1 MDHSIEPLSYNFF
14 DASPILN
21 ILLQRLPNFKAINY
35 TLYMKYLFFRLSV
48 LSVLALQSFSQ
59 PLFAQDKNT
68 QVDTS
73 WKQTY
78 RAVATKTNNLKH
90 TKLVASFNYEKS
102 QMNGEVWLKLQ
113 PHFYSTNKL
122 TLDAK
127 AMDIK
132 EVALTKGVTKTKL
145 NYHYDSLQLH
155 IDLDKTYTAK
165 ESYTIYIKYIARP
178 NEFKGQGS
186 EAIRDAKGMYFINP
200 LGTDKTKPTQIWT
213 QGETE
218 ASSVWIPT
226 IDKTNQ
232 KTTQEFY
239 LTVPNKYVSLSNG
252 LLVKQTDLKNGFR
265 EDVWKM
271 DLPHSPYLFFIGI
284 GDYAI
289 VKDAYKGKEVSY
301 YIEKEYEKV
310 ARKIY
315 GNTPQ
320 MIAYFENK
328 LGVPFPWSKY
338 AQISGRDFVSG
349 AMENTTATL
358 HSDAVQQDARE
369 LIDGNNWESTIA
381 HELFHQWFGDYVTAE
396 SWSNI
401 TVNESFADYSQTL
414 WFEHSQGKDAGAFE
428 NYTGLRNYLSS
439 PTDAEKDL
447 VRFFYK
453 DKEDVFD
460 LVSYQKGGRILN
472 MLRHFVGDEA
482 FFASLNKYLNDNK
495 FSNGSAIKL
504 KLAFEAV
511 TGKDLNWFFNQWYFS
526 NGHPYVRI
534 QQKYLADQQ
543 KVLVTIQQTQTQ
555 NKLFTLPVGVDVY
568 VQGNR
573 NHYDVWSKNKIDSFY
588 FPAAV
593 APDNVN
599 VDNDK
604 VLLWAKDE
612 SKPIEQYAYQFKHAR
627 NFMDRFEAANE
638 ASANLKNP
646 AAKSI
651 IEAAIKDSFHVIRS
665 IAINSYN
672 PSAIDVAMEKE
683 LIRLADVD
691 KSSTVREDAINVLSK
706 INKPS
711 FTTLYEKWVNDSS
724 YTVAGA
730 ALAALELADS
740 TKAIAIAKQFSTQRL
755 KKRLNTV
762 VSTILT
768 KYGDEQVFDFV
779 ADNYAKLNI
788 QSADKF
794 EMTAPF
800 AQLLIKTT
808 DPVKFKKGIDLIVE
822 FREAIPQGYR
832 AQSDPYFNFK
842 IFGDIL
848 KAKKQKGETDLVNIV
863 AAVLPKMQ

>member
-1 MDHSIEPLSYNFF
+1 MFISVALSQN
-14 DASPILN
+14 
-21 ILLQRLPNFKAINY
+21 
-35 TLYMKYLFFRLSV
+35 V
-48 LSVLALQSFSQ
+48 
-59 PLFAQDKNT
+59 FAQTKPD
-68 QVDTS
+68 QIDSS

-102 QMNGEVWLKLQ
+102 QMNGEVWLKFQ
-113 PHFYSTNKL
+113 PHFYPTKTL
-122 TLDAK
+122 VLDAK
-127 AMDIK
+127 AMDII
-132 EVALTKGVTKTKL
+132 EVALMKGTAKVKL
-145 NYHYDSLQLH
+145 SYLYDSLQLQ

-200 LGTDKTKPTQIWT
+200 LGTDKDKPTQIWT

-239 LTVPNKYVSLSNG
+239 LTVPSKYVSLSNG

-284 GDYAI
+284 GDYAVI
-289 VKDAYKGKEVSY
+289 KDSYKGKEVSY
-301 YIEKEYEKV
+301 YIERAYEKV

-320 MIAYFENK
+320 MIAFFENK
-328 LGVPFPWSKY
+328 LGVAFPWSKY

-381 HELFHQWFGDYVTAE
+381 HELFHQWFGDLVTAE

-428 NYTGLRNYLSS
+428 NYTGLRSYLSS
-439 PTDAEKDL
+439 PSDAEKNL

-472 MLRHFVGDEA
+472 MLRHLVGDDA
-482 FFASLNKYLNDNK
+482 FFASLNKYLTDNK

-534 QQKYLADQQ
+534 QQKYMADQQ

-555 NKLFTLPVGVDVY
+555 NKVFTLPVGIDVY
-568 VQGNR
+568 VNGNR
-573 NHYDVWSKNKIDSFY
+573 NHYEVWSKNKVDSFY
-588 FPAAV
+588 FPAAA

-604 VLLWAKDE
+604 ILLWAKDE

-638 ASANLKNP
+638 AATNLKNP
-646 AAKSI
+646 VAKAI

-665 IAINSYN
+665 IALNSYN
-672 PSAIDVAMEKE
+672 PTAIDAAMETQI
-683 LIRLADVD
+683 LDLAAKD
-691 KSSTVREDAINVLSK
+691 KASTVREDAINVLSK
-706 INKPS
+706 INKPG
-711 FTTLYEKWVNDSS
+711 FTPLYEKWVNDSS

-730 ALAALELADS
+730 ALAALEIVDS
-740 TKAIAIAKQFSTQRL
+740 AKAIAIAKQFSTQPL

-762 VSTILT
+762 VTTILT

-779 ADNYAKLNI
+779 AATYAKLNI
-788 QSADKF
+788 QSSEKF
-794 EMTAPF
+794 EMTMPF

-808 DPVKFKKGIDLIVE
+808 DPIKFKKGIDLIVE

-832 AQSDPYFNFK
+832 VQTDPYFNFK
-842 IFGDIL
+842 ILGDII
-848 KAKKQKGETDLVNIV
+848 KAKKQKGENELVTV
-863 AAVLPKMQ
+863 VSAVLPKM

>member
-1 MDHSIEPLSYNFF
+1 
-14 DASPILN
+14 
-21 ILLQRLPNFKAINY
+21 
-35 TLYMKYLFFRLSV
+35 MKKI
-48 LSVLALQSFSQ
+48 A
-59 PLFAQDKNT
+59 LFASLFVAFTLSAQTKT
-68 QVDTS
+68 EQVDSS

-113 PHFYSTNKL
+113 PHYYPTKTL
-122 TLDAK
+122 LLDAK
-127 AMDIK
+127 SMDIK
-132 EVALTKGVTKTKL
+132 EVALMNGTAKTKL
-145 NYHYDSLQLH
+145 SYTYDSLQLH

-165 ESYTIYIKYIARP
+165 ESYNIYIKYIARP
-178 NEFKGQGS
+178 NESKGQGS

-200 LGTDKTKPTQIWT
+200 LGTDKDKPTQIWT

-226 IDKTNQ
+226 IDQTNQ

-239 LTVPNKYVSLSNG
+239 LTVPSKYVSLSNG

-284 GDYAI
+284 GDYAV
-289 VKDAYKGKEVSY
+289 VKDSYKGKEVSY
-301 YIEKEYEKV
+301 YIEKAYEKV

-320 MIAYFENK
+320 MIAFFESK
-328 LGVPFPWSKY
+328 LGVAYPWSKY
-338 AQISGRDFVSG
+338 AQISGRDYVSG

-369 LIDGNNWESTIA
+369 LVDGNNWESTIA
-381 HELFHQWFGDYVTAE
+381 HELFHQWFGDLVTAE

-428 NYTGLRNYLSS
+428 NFTGLRNYLSS
-439 PTDAEKDL
+439 PSDAEKNL

-472 MLRHFVGDEA
+472 MLRHLVGDDA
-482 FFASLNKYLNDNK
+482 FFASLNKYLTDNK

-504 KLAFEAV
+504 KLAFETV
-511 TGKDLNWFFNQWYFS
+511 TGKDLNWFFNQWYFGS
-526 NGHPYVRI
+526 GHPYVRI
-534 QQKYLADQQ
+534 GQKYLADQQ

-555 NKLFTLPVGVDVY
+555 NKLFTLPVGIDVY
-568 VQGNR
+568 VNGNR
-573 NHYDVWSKNKIDSFY
+573 NHHEVWSKNKVDSFY

-604 VLLWAKDE
+604 ILLWAKDE
-612 SKPIEQYAYQFKHAR
+612 SKPIEQYAYQMKHAR

-638 ASANLKNP
+638 ATTNLKNP
-646 AAKSI
+646 AAKAI
-651 IEAAIKDSFHVIRS
+651 IEAAIKDTFHVIRS
-665 IAINSYN
+665 IALNSYN
-672 PSAIDVAMEKE
+672 PSAIDAAMETQ
-683 LIRLADVD
+683 IIQIAQTD
-691 KSSTVREDAINVLSK
+691 KVSTVREDAINVLSK
-706 INKPS
+706 INKPI
-711 FTTLYEKWVNDSS
+711 FTPLYEKWVNDSS

-730 ALAALELADS
+730 ALAALEIVDS
-740 TKAIAIAKQFSTQRL
+740 TKAIAIAKQFSTQPL
-755 KKRLNTV
+755 KKRLNAV
-762 VSTILT
+762 VTTILT
-768 KYGDEQVFDFV
+768 KYGDVEVFDFV
-779 ADNYAKLNI
+779 AATYSKLNI
-788 QSADKF
+788 QSSEKF
-794 EMTAPF
+794 EMTMPF
-800 AQLLIKTT
+800 AQLLIKTK
-808 DPVKFKKGIDLIVE
+808 DPIKFKKGIDLIVE

-832 AQSDPYFNFK
+832 VQTDPYFNFK

-848 KAKKQKGETDLVNIV
+848 KAKKQKGETELAEMVG
-863 AAVLPKMQ
+863 AVIPKM

>member
-1 MDHSIEPLSYNFF
+1 MKSIHLQMKKITLF
-14 DASPILN
+14 ASLFLAFILN
-21 ILLQRLPNFKAINY
+21 
-35 TLYMKYLFFRLSV
+35 
-48 LSVLALQSFSQ
+48 
-59 PLFAQDKNT
+59 AQTKTVQEDS
-68 QVDTS
+68 S
-73 WKQTY
+73 WKLTY

-90 TKLVASFNYEKS
+90 TKLVANFNYEKS
-102 QMNGEVWLKLQ
+102 QMNGEVWLKFQ
-113 PHFYSTNKL
+113 PHFYPTKKL
-122 TLDAK
+122 VLDAK

-132 EVALTKGVTKTKL
+132 EVALMNGTVKTKL
-145 NYHYDSLQLH
+145 SYTYDSLQLH

-165 ESYTIYIKYIARP
+165 ESYTIYVKYIARP
-178 NEFKGQGS
+178 NEYKGKGS

-200 LGTDKTKPTQIWT
+200 LGTEKDKPTQIWT

-226 IDKTNQ
+226 IDQTNQ

-239 LTVPNKYVSLSNG
+239 LTVPSKYVSLSNG

-284 GDYAI
+284 GDYAV
-289 VKDAYKGKEVSY
+289 VKDSYKGKEVSY
-301 YIEKEYEKV
+301 YIEKAYEKV

-320 MIAYFENK
+320 MIAFFESK
-328 LGVPFPWSKY
+328 LGVAYPWSKY
-338 AQISGRDFVSG
+338 AQISGRDYVSG

-369 LIDGNNWESTIA
+369 LVDGNNWESTIA
-381 HELFHQWFGDYVTAE
+381 HELFHQWFGDLVTAE

-439 PTDAEKDL
+439 PSDAEKNL
-447 VRFFYK
+447 VRFYYK

-472 MLRHFVGDEA
+472 MLRHLVGDDA
-482 FFASLNKYLNDNK
+482 FFASLNKYLTDNK

-511 TGKDLNWFFNQWYFS
+511 TGKDLNWFFNQWYFGS
-526 NGHPYVRI
+526 GHPYVRI
-534 QQKYLADQQ
+534 GQKYMADQQ

-555 NKLFTLPVGVDVY
+555 NKLFTLPIGIDVY
-568 VQGNR
+568 VNGNR
-573 NHYDVWSKNKIDSFY
+573 NHYEVWSKNKVDSFY

-612 SKPIEQYAYQFKHAR
+612 SKPIEQYAYQMKHAR

-638 ASANLKNP
+638 AATNLKNP
-646 AAKSI
+646 AAKTI
-651 IEAAIKDSFHVIRS
+651 IEAAIKDTFHVIRS
-665 IAINSYN
+665 IALNSYN
-672 PSAIDVAMEKE
+672 PTAIDAAMEAQV
-683 LIRLADVD
+683 IQIASSD
-691 KSSTVREDAINVLSK
+691 KVSTVREDAINVLSK
-706 INKPS
+706 INKPG
-711 FTTLYEKWVNDSS
+711 FTALYEKWVNDSS

-730 ALAALELADS
+730 ALAALEIVDS
-740 TKAIAIAKQFSTQRL
+740 AKAFTIAKQFSTQPL
-755 KKRLNTV
+755 KKRLNAV
-762 VSTILT
+762 VTTILT
-768 KYGDEQVFDFV
+768 KYGDVSVFDFV
-779 ADNYAKLNI
+779 ANTYGKLNI
-788 QSADKF
+788 QSSEKF
-794 EMTAPF
+794 EMTMPF

-832 AQSDPYFNFK
+832 AQTDPYFNFK
-842 IFGDIL
+842 ILGDII
-848 KAKKQKGETDLVNIV
+848 KAKKQKGETELLNI
-863 AAVLPKMQ
+863 ASAVLPKM

>member
-1 MDHSIEPLSYNFF
+1 
-14 DASPILN
+14 
-21 ILLQRLPNFKAINY
+21 
-35 TLYMKYLFFRLSV
+35 MKKI
-48 LSVLALQSFSQ
+48 A
-59 PLFAQDKNT
+59 LFASLFLAFTLNAQTKT
-68 QVDTS
+68 EQVDSS
-73 WKQTY
+73 WKQNY

-102 QMNGEVWLKLQ
+102 QMNGEVWLKFQ
-113 PHFYSTNKL
+113 PHFYPTKNL
-122 TLDAK
+122 VLDAK

-132 EVALTKGVTKTKL
+132 EVALMNGTAKTKL
-145 NYHYDSLQLH
+145 SYTYDSLQLH

-178 NEFKGQGS
+178 NEYKGKGS
-186 EAIRDAKGMYFINP
+186 EAIRDAKGLYFINP
-200 LGTDKTKPTQIWT
+200 LGTDKDKPTQIWT

-239 LTVPNKYVSLSNG
+239 LTVPSKYVSLSNG

-284 GDYAI
+284 GDYAVI
-289 VKDAYKGKEVSY
+289 KDSYKGKEVSY
-301 YIEKEYEKV
+301 YIEKPYEKV

-320 MIAYFENK
+320 MIAYFESK
-328 LGVPFPWSKY
+328 LGVAYPWSKY
-338 AQISGRDFVSG
+338 AQISGRDYVSG

-381 HELFHQWFGDYVTAE
+381 HELFHQWFGDLVTAE
-396 SWSNI
+396 SWSNL

-428 NYTGLRNYLSS
+428 NYTGLRSYLSS
-439 PTDAEKDL
+439 PSDAEKHL
-447 VRFFYK
+447 VRFFYQNQ
-453 DKEDVFD
+453 EDVFD

-472 MLRHFVGDEA
+472 MLRHLVGDDA

-511 TGKDLNWFFNQWYFS
+511 TGKDLNWFFNQWYFGS
-526 NGHPYVRI
+526 GHPYVRI
-534 QQKYLADQQ
+534 QQKYMADQQ

-555 NKLFTLPVGVDVY
+555 NKLFTLPVGIDVY
-568 VQGNR
+568 VNGNR
-573 NHYDVWSKNKIDSFY
+573 NHYEVWSKNKVDSFY

-604 VLLWAKDE
+604 ILLWAKDE

-638 ASANLKNP
+638 AATNLKNP
-646 AAKSI
+646 AAKAI
-651 IEAAIKDSFHVIRS
+651 IEAAIKDTFHVIRS
-665 IAINSYN
+665 IALTSYN
-672 PSAIDVAMEKE
+672 PTAIDATMEAQILE
-683 LIRLADVD
+683 LAAKD
-691 KSSTVREDAINVLSK
+691 KVSSVREDAINVLSK

-711 FTTLYEKWVNDSS
+711 FTPLYEKWVNDSS

-730 ALAALELADS
+730 ALAALEIVDS
-740 TKAIAIAKQFSTQRL
+740 AKAIDIAKAFSKQTL

-762 VSTILT
+762 VTTILT
-768 KYGDEQVFDFV
+768 KYGDEQMFDFV
-779 ADNYAKLNI
+779 ASTYGKLNI
-788 QSADKF
+788 QSSEKF
-794 EMTAPF
+794 EMTMPF

-808 DPVKFKKGIDLIVE
+808 DPIKFKKGIELIVE

-832 AQSDPYFNFK
+832 VQTDPYFNFK
-842 IFGDIL
+842 ILGDII
-848 KAKKQKGETDLVNIV
+848 KAKKQKGETELVAMV
-863 AAVLPKMQ
+863 TAVLPKM

>member
-1 MDHSIEPLSYNFF
+1 LFICLAF
-14 DASPILN
+14 SP
-21 ILLQRLPNFKAINY
+21 
-35 TLYMKYLFFRLSV
+35 S
-48 LSVLALQSFSQ
+48 
-59 PLFAQDKNT
+59 LFAQTKT
-68 QVDTS
+68 EQVDSS
-73 WKQTY
+73 WKQNY

-102 QMNGEVWLKLQ
+102 QMNGEVWLKFQ
-113 PHFYSTNKL
+113 PHFYPTKTL
-122 TLDAK
+122 VLDAK
-127 AMDIK
+127 AMDII
-132 EVALTKGVTKTKL
+132 EVALMKGTAKVKL
-145 NYHYDSLQLH
+145 SYLYDSLKLQ

-178 NEFKGQGS
+178 NEYKGKGS
-186 EAIRDAKGMYFINP
+186 EAIKDAKGMYFINP
-200 LGTDKTKPTQIWT
+200 LGTDKDKPTQIWT

-226 IDKTNQ
+226 IDQTNQ

-239 LTVPNKYVSLSNG
+239 LKVPSKYVSLSNG

-284 GDYAI
+284 GDYAVI
-289 VKDAYKGKEVSY
+289 KDSFKGKEVSY
-301 YIEKEYEKV
+301 YIERAYEKV

-328 LGVPFPWSKY
+328 LGVAYPWVKY
-338 AQISGRDFVSG
+338 AQISGRDYVSG

-369 LIDGNNWESTIA
+369 LVDGNNWESTIA
-381 HELFHQWFGDYVTAE
+381 HELFHQWFGDLVTAE
-396 SWSNI
+396 SWSNL

-439 PTDAEKDL
+439 PSDAEKNL
-447 VRFFYK
+447 VRFYYK

-472 MLRHFVGDEA
+472 MLRHLVGDDA
-482 FFASLNKYLNDNK
+482 FFASLNKYLTDNK

-511 TGKDLNWFFNQWYFS
+511 TGKDLNWFFNQWYFGS
-526 NGHPYVRI
+526 GHPYVRI
-534 QQKYLADQQ
+534 QQKYMADQQ

-555 NKLFTLPVGVDVY
+555 NKLFTLPVGIDVY
-568 VQGNR
+568 VEGNR
-573 NHYDVWSKNKIDSFY
+573 NHYEVWSKNKVDSFY

-604 VLLWAKDE
+604 ILLWAKDE
-612 SKPIEQYAYQFKHAR
+612 SKPIEQYAYQMKHAR
-627 NFMDRFEAANE
+627 NFMDRFEAASE
-638 ASANLKNP
+638 AATNLKNP
-646 AAKSI
+646 AAKAI
-651 IEAAIKDSFHVIRS
+651 IEAAIKDTFHVIRS
-665 IAINSYN
+665 IALNSYN
-672 PSAIDVAMEKE
+672 PTAIDAAMETQ
-683 LIRLADVD
+683 IIQIAQTD
-691 KSSTVREDAINVLSK
+691 KVSTVREDAINVLSK
-706 INKPS
+706 INKPI
-711 FTTLYEKWVNDSS
+711 FTPLYEKWVNDSS

-730 ALAALELADS
+730 ALAALEIVDS
-740 TKAIAIAKQFSTQRL
+740 AKAIAIAKAFSKQTL
-755 KKRLNTV
+755 KKRLNMV
-762 VSTILT
+762 VTTILT
-768 KYGDEQVFDFV
+768 KYGDEQMFDFV
-779 ADNYAKLNI
+779 ACTYGKLNI
-788 QSADKF
+788 QSSEKF
-794 EMTAPF
+794 EMTMPF

-808 DPVKFKKGIDLIVE
+808 DPIKFKKGIDLIVE

-832 AQSDPYFNFK
+832 VQTDPYFNFK
-842 IFGDIL
+842 ILGDII
-848 KAKKQKGETDLVNIV
+848 KAKKQKGETELVAMV
-863 AAVLPKMQ
+863 SAVLPKM

>member
-1 MDHSIEPLSYNFF
+1 MTILFMKHTIIKVISAISSNRLIRSIGCSFLLGFITLSYSQN
-14 DASPILN
+14 LN
-21 ILLQRLPNFKAINY
+21 
-35 TLYMKYLFFRLSV
+35 
-48 LSVLALQSFSQ
+48 
-59 PLFAQDKNT
+59 AQTKTEQEDS
-68 QVDTS
+68 S

-90 TKLVASFNYEKS
+90 TKLVASFNYQQS
-102 QMNGEVWLKLQ
+102 QMNGEVWLKFQ
-113 PHFYSTNKL
+113 PHFYPTKTL
-122 TLDAK
+122 VLDAK

-132 EVALTKGVTKTKL
+132 EIALMKGTTKVKL
-145 NYHYDSLQLH
+145 SYTYDSLQLH

-178 NEFKGQGS
+178 NEYKGLGS
-186 EAIRDAKGMYFINP
+186 AAIRDAKGMYFINP
-200 LGTDKTKPTQIWT
+200 LGTDKDKPTQIWT

-226 IDKTNQ
+226 IDQTNQ

-239 LTVPNKYVSLSNG
+239 LTVPSKYVSLSNG

-284 GDYAI
+284 GDYAV
-289 VKDAYKGKEVSY
+289 VKDSYKGKEVSY
-301 YIEKEYEKV
+301 YIEKSYEKV

-320 MIAYFENK
+320 MIAFFESK
-328 LGVPFPWSKY
+328 LGVAYPWSKY

-369 LIDGNNWESTIA
+369 LVDGNNWESTIA
-381 HELFHQWFGDYVTAE
+381 HELFHQWFGDLVTAE

-428 NYTGLRNYLSS
+428 NFTGLRNYLSS
-439 PTDAEKDL
+439 PSDAEKNL
-447 VRFFYK
+447 VRFFYQN
-453 DKEDVFD
+453 KEDVFD

-472 MLRHFVGDEA
+472 MLRHLVGDDA
-482 FFASLNKYLNDNK
+482 FFASLNKYLTDNK

-534 QQKYLADQQ
+534 GQKYMADQQ

-555 NKLFTLPVGVDVY
+555 NKLFTLPVGIDVY
-568 VQGNR
+568 VNGNR
-573 NHYDVWSKNKIDSFY
+573 NHYEVWSKNKVDSFY

-604 VLLWAKDE
+604 ILLWAKDE
-612 SKPIEQYAYQFKHAR
+612 SKPIEQYAYQFKYAR

-638 ASANLKNP
+638 ATTNLKNP
-646 AAKSI
+646 AAKAI
-651 IEAAIKDSFHVIRS
+651 IEAAIKDSFYVIRS
-665 IAINSYN
+665 IALNSYN
-672 PSAIDVAMEKE
+672 PSAIDATMEAQILE
-683 LIRLADVD
+683 LAGKD
-691 KSSTVREDAINVLSK
+691 KVSTVREDAINVLSK

-711 FTTLYEKWVNDSS
+711 FTPLYEKWLHDSS
-724 YTVAGA
+724 YTVSGA
-730 ALAALELADS
+730 ALAALEIVDS
-740 TKAIAIAKQFSTQRL
+740 TKAIVIAKAFSKEPL

-762 VSTILT
+762 VTTILT
-768 KYGDEQVFDFV
+768 KYGDAEVFDFV
-779 ADNYAKLNI
+779 AATYAKLNI
-788 QSADKF
+788 QSSEKF
-794 EMTAPF
+794 EMTMPF

-832 AQSDPYFNFK
+832 VQTDPYFNFK
-842 IFGDIL
+842 ILGDII
-848 KAKKQKGETDLVNIV
+848 KAKKQKGETELLNI
-863 AAVLPKMQ
+863 ASAVLPKI

>member
-1 MDHSIEPLSYNFF
+1 MKQFLIGLSIL
-14 DASPILN
+14 A
-21 ILLQRLPNFKAINY
+21 
-35 TLYMKYLFFRLSV
+35 V
-48 LSVLALQSFSQ
+48 LVGQAMSQ
-59 PLFAQDKNT
+59 PLFAQQQNM
-68 QVDTS
+68 QEDTS
-73 WKQTY
+73 WKNTY

-90 TKLVASFNYEKS
+90 TKLVASFNYQKA
-102 QMNGEVWLKLQ
+102 QMNGEAWLTLQ
-113 PHFYSTNKL
+113 PHFYSTNQL
-122 TLDAK
+122 VLDAK

-132 EVALTKGVTKTKL
+132 EVALLQGNAKTKL
-145 NYHYDSLQLH
+145 AYTYDSMQLH
-155 IDLDKTYTAK
+155 ITLNKTYTAK
-165 ESYTIYIKYIARP
+165 EKYTVYIKYTARP

-200 LGTDKTKPTQIWT
+200 LGTDKDKPTQIWT

-239 LTVPNKYVSLSNG
+239 LTVPSKYVSLSNG
-252 LLVKQTDLKNGFR
+252 LLVKQTDLKNGLR

-284 GDYAI
+284 GDYAVI
-289 VKDAYKGKEVSY
+289 KDSYKGKEVSY
-301 YIEKEYEKV
+301 YIERAYEKE

-320 MIAYFENK
+320 MIAFFESK

-369 LIDGNNWESTIA
+369 LVDGNNWESTIA

-414 WFEHSQGKDAGAFE
+414 WFEHSQGKDAGAYE
-428 NYTGLRNYLSS
+428 NYIGLRSYLNS
-439 PTDAEKDL
+439 PTDAEKNL

-482 FFASLNKYLNDNK
+482 FFASLNKYLTDNK

-511 TGKDLNWFFNQWYFS
+511 TGKDLNWFFNQWYFG

-534 QQKYLADQQ
+534 QQKYIPDQQ
-543 KVLVTIQQTQTQ
+543 KVLVTIQQNQTQ
-555 NKLFTLPVGVDVY
+555 NKIFTLPVGVDVY
-568 VQGNR
+568 VQGER
-573 NHYDVWSKNKIDSFY
+573 NHYEVWSKNKVDSFY

-599 VDNDK
+599 VDSDK

-612 SKPIEQYAYQFKHAR
+612 SKPIEQFAYQFKHAR

-638 ASANLKNP
+638 AATNLKHP
-646 AAKSI
+646 AAKAI

-665 IAINSYN
+665 IALNSYN
-672 PSAIDVAMEKE
+672 PTAIDATMEAR
-683 LIRLADVD
+683 IIDLAAKD
-691 KSSTVREDAINVLSK
+691 KISTVREDAINVLSK
-706 INKPS
+706 INKSS
-711 FTTLYEKWVNDSS
+711 FIPMYEKWVYDAS

-730 ALAALELADS
+730 ALAALEIVDS
-740 TKAIAIAKQFSTQRL
+740 AKAIVIAKAFSKQPL

-762 VSTILT
+762 VTTILT
-768 KYGDEQVFDFV
+768 KYGDEQMFDFV
-779 ADNYAKLNI
+779 AATYAKLNI
-788 QSADKF
+788 QSSEKF

-808 DPVKFKKGIDLIVE
+808 DPIKFKKGIDLIVE
-822 FREAIPQGYR
+822 FREAIPQGFR
-832 AQSDPYFNFK
+832 VQTDPYFNFK
-842 IFGDIL
+842 ILGDII
-848 KAKKQKGETDLVNIV
+848 KAKKQKGETELV
-863 AAVLPKMQ
+863 AMASAVLPKM

>member
-1 MDHSIEPLSYNFF
+1 
-14 DASPILN
+14 
-21 ILLQRLPNFKAINY
+21 
-35 TLYMKYLFFRLSV
+35 MKYLV
-48 LSVLALQSFSQ
+48 LCIGLLCCLNSNKGI
-59 PLFAQDKNT
+59 AQNKIA
-68 QVDTS
+68 QVDSS
-73 WKQTY
+73 WTKDY
-78 RAVATKTNNLKH
+78 RAVATKINNLKH
-90 TKLVASFNYEKS
+90 TKLVASFNYQKS
-102 QMNGEVWLKLQ
+102 QMYGEVWLTLQ
-113 PHFYSTNKL
+113 PHFYPTNQL
-122 TLDAK
+122 ILDAK
-127 AMDIK
+127 AMDIQ
-132 EVALTKGVTKTKL
+132 EVALLKGSVKSKL
-145 NYHYDSLQLH
+145 KFSYDSLQLH
-155 IDLDKTYTAK
+155 IDLNKTYTAK

-186 EAIRDAKGMYFINP
+186 EAIKDAKGMYFINP
-200 LGTDKTKPTQIWT
+200 LGVDKDKPTQIWT

-239 LTVPNKYVSLSNG
+239 LTVPSKYVSLSNG
-252 LLVKQTDLKNGFR
+252 LLVKQTDLKNGLR

-284 GDYAI
+284 GDYAVI
-289 VKDAYKGKEVSY
+289 KEEGAKAPDGKRKVEVSY
-301 YIEKEYEKV
+301 YIERAYEKV
-310 ARKIY
+310 AKKIY

-320 MIAYFENK
+320 MIAFFESK

-369 LIDGNNWESTIA
+369 LVDGNNWESTIA

-428 NYTGLRNYLSS
+428 NYTALRNYLSS

-472 MLRHFVGDEA
+472 MLRHLVGDDA
-482 FFASLNKYLNDNK
+482 FFASLNKYLTDNK
-495 FSNGSAIKL
+495 FSSGSAIKL
-504 KLAFEAV
+504 KLAFESV
-511 TGKDLNWFFNQWYFS
+511 TGKDLNWFFNQWYFG

-534 QQKYLADQQ
+534 QQKYIADQQ

-555 NKLFTLPVGVDVY
+555 NKIFTLPVGIDVY
-568 VQGNR
+568 VQGKR
-573 NHYDVWSKNKIDSFY
+573 NHYDVWSKNKVDSFY

-612 SKPIEQYAYQFKHAR
+612 SKPIQQYAYQMAHAR

-638 ASANLKNP
+638 AAANLKDP
-646 AAKSI
+646 SGKAI
-651 IEAAIKDSFHVIRS
+651 IDAAIKDSFHVLRS
-665 IAINSYN
+665 IALNSYN
-672 PSAIDVAMEKE
+672 PIAIDSNMEKQV
-683 LIRLADVD
+683 LRLAEKDPVT
-691 KSSTVREDAINVLSK
+691 TVREDAINVLSK

-711 FTTLYEKWVNDSS
+711 YQSNFEKWTYDSS
-724 YTVAGA
+724 YIVAGA
-730 ALAALELADS
+730 GLAALEQLDS
-740 TKAIAIAKQFSTQRL
+740 TKALAIAKQFSTQPL
-755 KKRLNTV
+755 KKKLNTV

-768 KYGDEQVFDFV
+768 KYGDEQTFDFI
-779 ADNYAKLNI
+779 ATNYEKLNI
-788 QSADKF
+788 QSSEKF

-800 AQLLIKTT
+800 AQLLIKIA
-808 DPVKFKKGIDLIVE
+808 DPVKFKKGIDLIVA

-842 IFGDIL
+842 ILGDIL
-848 KAKKQKGETDLVNIV
+848 KAKKQKGESELVAIV
-863 AAVLPKMQ
+863 SAALPKL

>member
-1 MDHSIEPLSYNFF
+1 
-14 DASPILN
+14 
-21 ILLQRLPNFKAINY
+21 
-35 TLYMKYLFFRLSV
+35 MKKI
-48 LSVLALQSFSQ
+48 A
-59 PLFAQDKNT
+59 LFACLFLAFTLQAQT
-68 QVDTS
+68 TTEQVDSS
-73 WKQTY
+73 WKQNY

-102 QMNGEVWLKLQ
+102 QMNGEVWLKFQ
-113 PHFYSTNKL
+113 PHFYPTKKL
-122 TLDAK
+122 VLDAK

-132 EVALTKGVTKTKL
+132 EVALMNGAAKTKL
-145 NYHYDSLQLH
+145 SYTYDSLQLQ

-178 NEFKGQGS
+178 NEYKGKGS

-200 LGTDKTKPTQIWT
+200 LGADKDKPTQIWT

-239 LTVPNKYVSLSNG
+239 LTVPSKYVSLSNG

-284 GDYAI
+284 GDYAV
-289 VKDAYKGKEVSY
+289 VKDSYKGKEVSY
-301 YIEKEYEKV
+301 YIEKAYEKV

-320 MIAYFENK
+320 MIAYFESK
-328 LGVPFPWSKY
+328 LGVAYPWVKY
-338 AQISGRDFVSG
+338 AQISGRDYVSG

-369 LIDGNNWESTIA
+369 LVDGNNWESTIA
-381 HELFHQWFGDYVTAE
+381 HELFHQWFGDLVTAE
-396 SWSNI
+396 SWSNL

-439 PTDAEKDL
+439 PSDAEKNL
-447 VRFFYK
+447 VRFFYQNQ
-453 DKEDVFD
+453 EDVFD

-472 MLRHFVGDEA
+472 MLRHLVGDDA
-482 FFASLNKYLNDNK
+482 FFASLNKYLTDNK

-511 TGKDLNWFFNQWYFS
+511 TGKDLNWFFNQWYFGS
-526 NGHPYVRI
+526 GHPYVRI
-534 QQKYLADQQ
+534 QQKYMADQQ

-555 NKLFTLPVGVDVY
+555 NKLFTLPIGIDVY
-568 VQGNR
+568 VNGNR
-573 NHYDVWSKNKIDSFY
+573 NHYEVWSKNKVDSFY

-593 APDNVN
+593 TPDNVN

-604 VLLWAKDE
+604 ILLWAKDE
-612 SKPIEQYAYQFKHAR
+612 TKPIEQYAYQMKHAR

-638 ASANLKNP
+638 AATNLKNP
-646 AAKSI
+646 AAKAI
-651 IEAAIKDSFHVIRS
+651 IEAAIKDSFHVLRS
-665 IAINSYN
+665 IALNSYN
-672 PSAIDVAMEKE
+672 PTAIDAAMEAKILE
-683 LIRLADVD
+683 LAAKD
-691 KSSTVREDAINVLSK
+691 KVSTVREDAINVLSK

-711 FTTLYEKWVNDSS
+711 FTPLYEKWVNDSS

-730 ALAALELADS
+730 ALAALEIVDS
-740 TKAIAIAKQFSTQRL
+740 AKAIAIAKEFSKQTL

-762 VSTILT
+762 VTTIIT
-768 KYGDEQVFDFV
+768 KYGDEQMFDFV
-779 ADNYAKLNI
+779 ANTYAKLNI
-788 QSADKF
+788 QSSEKF
-794 EMTAPF
+794 EMTMPF

-822 FREAIPQGYR
+822 FREAIPQSYR
-832 AQSDPYFNFK
+832 VQTDPYFNFK
-842 IFGDIL
+842 ILGDII
-848 KAKKQKGETDLVNIV
+848 KAKKQKGETELVAMV
-863 AAVLPKMQ
+863 SAVLPKM

>member
-1 MDHSIEPLSYNFF
+1 
-14 DASPILN
+14 
-21 ILLQRLPNFKAINY
+21 
-35 TLYMKYLFFRLSV
+35 MKKI
-48 LSVLALQSFSQ
+48 A
-59 PLFAQDKNT
+59 LFASLFLVFNLNAQTKNE
-68 QVDTS
+68 QVDSS

-102 QMNGEVWLKLQ
+102 QMNGEVWLKFQ
-113 PHFYSTNKL
+113 PHFYPTKTL
-122 TLDAK
+122 VLDAK

-132 EVALTKGVTKTKL
+132 EIALLKGTAKVKL
-145 NYHYDSLQLH
+145 SYTYDSLQLH

-178 NEFKGQGS
+178 NEYKGQGS
-186 EAIRDAKGMYFINP
+186 AAIRDAKGMYFINP
-200 LGTDKTKPTQIWT
+200 LGTDKDKPTQIWT

-226 IDKTNQ
+226 IDQTNQ

-239 LTVPNKYVSLSNG
+239 LTVPSKYVSLSNG

-289 VKDAYKGKEVSY
+289 VKDSYKGKEVSY
-301 YIEKEYEKV
+301 YIEKAYEKV

-320 MIAYFENK
+320 MIAYFESK
-328 LGVPFPWSKY
+328 LGVAYPWSKY
-338 AQISGRDFVSG
+338 AQISGRDYVSG

-381 HELFHQWFGDYVTAE
+381 HELFHQWFGDLVTAE

-428 NYTGLRNYLSS
+428 NFTGLRNYLSS
-439 PTDAEKDL
+439 PSDAEKDL
-447 VRFFYK
+447 VRFFYQN
-453 DKEDVFD
+453 KEDVFD

-472 MLRHFVGDEA
+472 MLRHLVGDDA
-482 FFASLNKYLNDNK
+482 FFASLNKYLTDNQ

-543 KVLVTIQQTQTQ
+543 KVLVTIQQTQMQ
-555 NKLFTLPVGVDVY
+555 NKIFTLPVGIDVY
-568 VQGNR
+568 VNGNR
-573 NHYDVWSKNKIDSFY
+573 NHYEVWSKNKVDSFY

-612 SKPIEQYAYQFKHAR
+612 SKPIEQYAFQMKHAR

-638 ASANLKNP
+638 AATNLKHP
-646 AAKSI
+646 AAKTI
-651 IEAAIKDSFHVIRS
+651 IEAAIKDTFHVIRS
-665 IAINSYN
+665 IALNSYN
-672 PSAIDVAMEKE
+672 PSAIDAAMEAQI
-683 LIRLADVD
+683 LQIAGSD
-691 KSSTVREDAINVLSK
+691 KVSTVREDAINVLSK

-711 FTTLYEKWVNDSS
+711 FKPLYEKWVYDSS

-730 ALAALELADS
+730 ALAALEIVDS
-740 TKAIAIAKQFSTQRL
+740 AKAITIAKEFSKQPI

-762 VSTILT
+762 VTTILT

-779 ADNYAKLNI
+779 AATYAKMNI
-788 QSADKF
+788 QSSEKF

-808 DPVKFKKGIDLIVE
+808 DPIKFKKGIELIVE

-842 IFGDIL
+842 ILGDII
-848 KAKKQKGETDLVNIV
+848 KAKKQKGETELVAIV
-863 AAVLPKMQ
+863 SAVLPKM

>member
-1 MDHSIEPLSYNFF
+1 MKHATQNTISVISAIGYSILCFITITCS
-14 DASPILN
+14 
-21 ILLQRLPNFKAINY
+21 
-35 TLYMKYLFFRLSV
+35 
-48 LSVLALQSFSQ
+48 QS
-59 PLFAQDKNT
+59 LFAQTKTEQEDS
-68 QVDTS
+68 S
-73 WKQTY
+73 WKQNY

-90 TKLVASFNYEKS
+90 TKLVANFNYEKS
-102 QMNGEVWLKLQ
+102 QMNGEVWLQLQ
-113 PHFYSTNKL
+113 PHFYPTNTL
-122 TLDAK
+122 VLDAK

-132 EVALTKGVTKTKL
+132 EVALMKGTVKTKL
-145 NYHYDSLQLH
+145 SYTYDSLQLQ

-178 NEFKGQGS
+178 NEYKGKGS

-200 LGTDKTKPTQIWT
+200 LGTDKDKPTQIWT

-226 IDKTNQ
+226 IDQTNQ

-239 LTVPNKYVSLSNG
+239 LRVPSKYVSLSNG

-284 GDYAI
+284 GDYAVI
-289 VKDAYKGKEVSY
+289 KDSYKGKEVSY
-301 YIEKEYEKV
+301 YIERAYEKV

-328 LGVPFPWSKY
+328 LGVAYPWIKY
-338 AQISGRDFVSG
+338 AQISGRDYVSG

-369 LIDGNNWESTIA
+369 LVDGNNWESTIA
-381 HELFHQWFGDYVTAE
+381 HELFHQWFGDLVTAE
-396 SWSNI
+396 SWSNL

-439 PTDAEKDL
+439 PSDAEKNL
-447 VRFFYK
+447 VRFYYK

-472 MLRHFVGDEA
+472 MLRHLVGDEA

-511 TGKDLNWFFNQWYFS
+511 TGKDLNWFFNQWYFGS
-526 NGHPYVRI
+526 GHPYVRI
-534 QQKYLADQQ
+534 QQKYMADQQ

-555 NKLFTLPVGVDVY
+555 NKLFTLPVGIDLY
-568 VQGNR
+568 VNGNR
-573 NHYDVWSKNKIDSFY
+573 NHYEVWSKNKVDSFY

-627 NFMDRFEAANE
+627 NFMDRYEAANE
-638 ASANLKNP
+638 AAANLKNP
-646 AAKSI
+646 AAKAI
-651 IEAAIKDSFHVIRS
+651 IEAAIKDTFHVIRS
-665 IAINSYN
+665 VALNSYN
-672 PSAIDVAMEKE
+672 PTAIDATMEAKIIE
-683 LIRLADVD
+683 LAGKD
-691 KSSTVREDAINVLSK
+691 KVSTVREDAINVLSK

-711 FTTLYEKWVNDSS
+711 FTPLYEKWVNDSS

-730 ALAALELADS
+730 ALAALEIVDS
-740 TKAIAIAKQFSTQRL
+740 AKAFAIAKQFSTQPL
-755 KKRLNTV
+755 KKRLNAV
-762 VSTILT
+762 VTTILT
-768 KYGDEQVFDFV
+768 KYGDAEVFDFV
-779 ADNYAKLNI
+779 AATYAKLNI
-788 QSADKF
+788 QSSEKF
-794 EMTAPF
+794 EMTMPF

-808 DPVKFKKGIDLIVE
+808 DPTKFKKGIDLIVE

-832 AQSDPYFNFK
+832 AQTDPYFNFK
-842 IFGDIL
+842 ILGDII
-848 KAKKQKGETDLVNIV
+848 KAKKQKGETELVALV
-863 AAVLPKMQ
+863 SAVLPKM

>member
-1 MDHSIEPLSYNFF
+1 MKSIHLQMKKITLF
-14 DASPILN
+14 ASLFLAFILN
-21 ILLQRLPNFKAINY
+21 
-35 TLYMKYLFFRLSV
+35 
-48 LSVLALQSFSQ
+48 
-59 PLFAQDKNT
+59 AQTKTVQEDS
-68 QVDTS
+68 S

-90 TKLVASFNYEKS
+90 TKLVANFNYEKS
-102 QMNGEVWLKLQ
+102 QMHGEVWLKFQ
-113 PHFYSTNKL
+113 PHFYPTKKL
-122 TLDAK
+122 VLDAK

-132 EVALTKGVTKTKL
+132 EVALMNGTLKTKL
-145 NYHYDSLQLH
+145 SYTYDSLQLH

-165 ESYTIYIKYIARP
+165 ESYTIYVKYIARP
-178 NEFKGQGS
+178 NEYKGKGS

-200 LGTDKTKPTQIWT
+200 LGTEKDKPTQIWT

-226 IDKTNQ
+226 IDQTNQ

-239 LTVPNKYVSLSNG
+239 LTVPSKYVSLSNG

-284 GDYAI
+284 GDYAV
-289 VKDAYKGKEVSY
+289 VKDSYKGKEVSY
-301 YIEKEYEKV
+301 YIEKAYEKV

-320 MIAYFENK
+320 MIAFFESK
-328 LGVPFPWSKY
+328 LGVAYPWSKY
-338 AQISGRDFVSG
+338 AQISGRDYVSG

-369 LIDGNNWESTIA
+369 LVDGNNWESTIA
-381 HELFHQWFGDYVTAE
+381 HELFHQWFGDLVTAE

-439 PTDAEKDL
+439 PSDAEKNL
-447 VRFFYK
+447 VRFYYK

-472 MLRHFVGDEA
+472 MLRHLVGDDA
-482 FFASLNKYLNDNK
+482 FFASLNKYLTDNK

-511 TGKDLNWFFNQWYFS
+511 TGKDLNWFFNQWYFGS
-526 NGHPYVRI
+526 GHPYVRI
-534 QQKYLADQQ
+534 GQKYMADQQ

-555 NKLFTLPVGVDVY
+555 NKIFTLPIGIDVY
-568 VQGNR
+568 VNGNR
-573 NHYDVWSKNKIDSFY
+573 NHYEVWSKNKVDSFY

-612 SKPIEQYAYQFKHAR
+612 SKPIEQYAYQMKHAR

-638 ASANLKNP
+638 AATNLKNP
-646 AAKSI
+646 AAKTI
-651 IEAAIKDSFHVIRS
+651 IEAAIKDTFHVIRS
-665 IAINSYN
+665 IALNSYN
-672 PSAIDVAMEKE
+672 PTAIDAAMEAQV
-683 LIRLADVD
+683 IQIASSD
-691 KSSTVREDAINVLSK
+691 KVSTVREDAINVLSK
-706 INKPS
+706 INKPG
-711 FTTLYEKWVNDSS
+711 FTALYEKWVNDSS

-730 ALAALELADS
+730 ALAALEIVDS
-740 TKAIAIAKQFSTQRL
+740 AKAFTIAKQFSTQPL
-755 KKRLNTV
+755 KKRLNAV
-762 VSTILT
+762 VTTILT
-768 KYGDEQVFDFV
+768 KYGDVSVFDFV
-779 ADNYAKLNI
+779 ANTYGKLNI
-788 QSADKF
+788 QSSEKF
-794 EMTAPF
+794 EMTMPF

-832 AQSDPYFNFK
+832 AQTDPYFNFK
-842 IFGDIL
+842 ILGDII
-848 KAKKQKGETDLVNIV
+848 KAKKQKGESELAEIV
-863 AAVLPKMQ
+863 GAVLPKM

>member
-1 MDHSIEPLSYNFF
+1 MKHLFMGLSILC
-14 DASPILN
+14 I
-21 ILLQRLPNFKAINY
+21 
-35 TLYMKYLFFRLSV
+35 
-48 LSVLALQSFSQ
+48 LALQTSSL
-59 PLFAQDKNT
+59 PLLAQNKTT
-68 QVDTS
+68 QEDSS
-73 WKQTY
+73 WKTTY
-78 RAVATKTNNLKH
+78 RATATKTNNLKH
-90 TKLVASFNYEKS
+90 TKLVASFNYEKA
-102 QMNGEVWLKLQ
+102 QMNGEVWLKFQ
-113 PHFYSTNKL
+113 PHFYPTNKL
-122 TLDAK
+122 VLDAK

-132 EVALTKGVTKTKL
+132 EVALLKGAAKTKL
-145 NYHYDSLQLH
+145 SYSYDSLQLH

-165 ESYTIYIKYIARP
+165 ESYTVYIKYIARP

-200 LGTDKTKPTQIWT
+200 MGTDKDKPTQIWT

-226 IDKTNQ
+226 IDNTNQ

-239 LTVPNKYVSLSNG
+239 LTVPSKYVSLSNG

-284 GDYAI
+284 GDYAVI
-289 VKDAYKGKEVSY
+289 KDSYKGKEVSY
-301 YIEKEYEKV
+301 YIEKAYEKV

-320 MIAYFENK
+320 MIAFFESK

-414 WFEHSQGKDAGAFE
+414 WFEHSQGKDAGAYE

-472 MLRHFVGDEA
+472 MLRHFIGDDA
-482 FFASLNKYLNDNK
+482 FFASLNKYLTDNK

-534 QQKYLADQQ
+534 QQKYIADQQ
-543 KVLVTIQQTQTQ
+543 KVLVTVQQTQTQ
-555 NKLFTLPVGVDVY
+555 EKIFTLPIGVDVH
-568 VQGNR
+568 VQGKR
-573 NHYDVWSKNKIDSFY
+573 NHYEVWSKNRVDSFY

-604 VLLWAKDE
+604 VLLWVKDE

-638 ASANLKNP
+638 AATNLKNP
-646 AAKSI
+646 AAKAI
-651 IEAAIKDSFHVIRS
+651 IESAIKDSFHVIRS
-665 IAINSYN
+665 IALNSYN
-672 PSAIDVAMEKE
+672 PSAIDATMEAE
-683 LIRLADVD
+683 VLRLAESD
-691 KSSTVREDAINVLSK
+691 KVSTVREDAINVLSK

-711 FTTLYEKWVNDSS
+711 FTTYYEKWVNDSS

-730 ALAALELADS
+730 ALAALELVDS
-740 TKAIAIAKQFSTQRL
+740 TKAIAFAKQFSLGTL

-779 ADNYAKLNI
+779 ANNYAKLNI
-788 QSADKF
+788 QSAEKF

-800 AQLLIKTT
+800 AQLLIKTA
-808 DPVKFKKGIDLIVE
+808 DPMKFKKGIDLIVE
-822 FREAIPQGYR
+822 FREAIPQSYR
-832 AQSDPYFNFK
+832 TQSDPYFNVR
-842 IFGDIL
+842 ILGDIL
-848 KAKKQKGETDLVNIV
+848 KAKKQKGEDGLVEMV
-863 AAVLPKMQ
+863 SAVLPKM